1 MSISLSRY
9 VDITSGIGAGNNVS
23 TRSLSGLVVTGNP
36 LVPSGRFLTLTS
48 ASAVGTY
55 FGTASE
61 EYARAV
67 FYFGWV
73 SKNTTAPRALNFW
86 FWNNDAATASKIF
99 GKPATYSLSNFTGIS
114 AGQLS
119 LTLGGFTHTV
129 TGIDLSGDASLAAVA
144 ASLQV
149 AIRAYS
155 AGGSAWT
162 SAVVSF
168 DATRGCFDLV
178 SGTTGADV
186 VSVVAAPSN
195 DVAGPLGWLTG
206 AIYSNGTTAQLVAD
220 NLIALNGAN
229 NDFGSFCFTTDLA
242 PTLSTIEAAAN
253 WNNSLNPNIQFM
265 FSWVFT
271 AANAAAWSAALID
284 IGGNTGTL
292 QSPVSGEYPEMA
304 PMMILAATD
313 YTRPNSVQ
321 NYMFQIFDLTPSV
334 TSDADANT
342 YDALRLNYYGQTQ
355 TAGQL
360 LAFYQRGVMM
370 GISTDPVDQN
380 IYADEMWFKDA
391 AAASIMTLLL
401 SLARIPANAQGR
413 SQVLAIL
420 QGVIDQALTNGTV
433 SVGKPL
439 TITQQLYIT
448 NATDDPTAWKQVQ
461 NVGYWVD
468 AVIQPYV
475 VNGITEFKI
484 VYTFIYSKDDVIRLV
499 EGADILI

>member
-9 VDITSGIGAGNNVS
+9 VDITSGIGAGTNVS

-48 ASAVGTY
+48 AAAVGTY
-55 FGTASE
+55 FGTSSE
-61 EYARAV
+61 EYARSV

-86 FWNNDAATASKIF
+86 FWNDDAATASLIF
-99 GKPATYSLSNFTGIS
+99 GKPATYSLSTFTAIS

-119 LTLGGFTHTV
+119 LTLGGFTHPV
-129 TGIDLSGDASLAAVA
+129 TGVDMSGDASLAAVA
-144 ASLQV
+144 ATLQT

-155 AGGSAWT
+155 AGGAAWPAAT
-162 SAVVSF
+162 VSY
-168 DATRGCFDLV
+168 DAARGCFDLV
-178 SGTTGADV
+178 SGSTGADV
-186 VSVVAAPSN
+186 VSVAAAPSN
-195 DVAGPLGWLTG
+195 DVAAPLGWLTG
-206 AIYSNGTTAQLVAD
+206 AIYSNGTAAQAVAD
-220 NLIALNGAN
+220 NLIALNAAN
-229 NDFGSFCFTTDLA
+229 NDFGSFCFTTALA
-242 PTLSTIEAAAN
+242 PTLNTIEAAAN

-265 FSWVFT
+265 FSWSVT
-271 AANAAAWSAALID
+271 AADAAAWSAALIG

-292 QSPVSGEYPEMA
+292 SPLADEYPEMA

-334 TSDADANT
+334 VSDADANT

-360 LAFYQRGVMM
+360 LAFYQRGVM
-370 GISTDPVDQN
+370 
-380 IYADEMWFKDA
+380 WFKDA
-391 AAASIMTLLL
+391 AAASIMTVML

-420 QGVIDQALTNGTV
+420 QGVINQALTNGTV

-475 VNGITEFKI
+475 VDGITEFKI
-484 VYTFIYSKDDVIRLV
+484 VYTFIYSKDDVVRLV
-499 EGADILI
+499 EGTDILI